1 MSTRQSPFEALAK
14 PILWDVSRRALDLGI
29 GLYRKRFN
37 WIARSGLIPPDVS
50 LLDVG
55 CGIGHYSTLTRGP
68 YLGVDMS
75 EEYVGYA
82 RQKHGDSRH
91 EFRSVDVATVRR
103 EGRTFDVVMSVD
115 FLHHLSDDLCRTV
128 LADERAMAQRHVIVF
143 EPVTEQ
149 TNPVGNWFIVND
161 RGEHMRPHDRVR
173 ALLEE
178 SGLQVER
185 DEELYL
191 GPIRTFVFV
200 ARPS

>member
-1 MSTRQSPFEALAK
+1 MSARQSPFEALAK
-14 PILWDVSRRALDLGI
+14 PILWDVSRRVLDLGI
-29 GLYRKRFN
+29 GLYRKRLG
-37 WIARSGLIPPDVS
+37 WIARSGLVPPDAS

-55 CGIGHYSTLTRGP
+55 CGIGHYATLTRGP

-75 EEYVGYA
+75 EEYIAYA
-82 RQKHGDSRH
+82 RQKRGDARH

-103 EGRTFDVVMSVD
+103 EGRSVDVVMSVD
-115 FLHHLSDDLCRTV
+115 FLHHLTDQQCRAV
-128 LADERAMAQRHVIVF
+128 LADERAMAERCLLTF

-149 TNPVGNWFIVND
+149 TNRVGQWFIDND

-173 ALLEE
+173 GLLEE
-178 SGLQVER
+178 SGLRVER

-200 ARPS
+200 SRPA

>member
-1 MSTRQSPFEALAK
+1 MSAQTSPFESLAK
-14 PILWDVSRRALDLGI
+14 PVLWDVSRRLLDLGI
-29 GLYRKRFN
+29 GLYRKRFG
-37 WIARSGLIPPDVS
+37 WIAQSGLVTRDAS

-55 CGIGHYSTLTRGP
+55 CGIGHYATLTRGP
-68 YLGVDMS
+68 YLGLDMN
-75 EEYVGYA
+75 EEYIAYA

-91 EFRSVDVATVRR
+91 EFRSVDTAAVRR

-115 FLHHLSDDLCRTV
+115 FLHHLSDQQAHDAI
-128 LADERAMAQRHVIVF
+128 ADECAMAERCVLVF

-149 TNPVGNWFIVND
+149 TNAVGKWFIDND
-161 RGEHMRPHDRVR
+161 RGQHMRPHDQVR
-173 ALLEE
+173 ALLEQG
-178 SGLQVER
+178 GLRVDR